1 MTGMRQRRRRVATA
15 VDDWAEAGGRDSIF
29 MAALFLFDGI
39 AAE

>member
-1 MTGMRQRRRRVATA
+1 MAGARQRRRARTGTA
-15 VDDWAEAGGRDSIF
+15 AASTEAGGRDSIF